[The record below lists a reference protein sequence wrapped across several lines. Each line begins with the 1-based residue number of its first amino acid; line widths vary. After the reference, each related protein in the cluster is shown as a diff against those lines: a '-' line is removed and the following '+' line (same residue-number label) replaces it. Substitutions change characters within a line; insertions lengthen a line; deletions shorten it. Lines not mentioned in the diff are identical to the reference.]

1 VRKEE
6 LVCSRGMGA
15 ALIFPDLFKD
25 FVNYLPQE
33 DRGGVFQGYYKI
45 FKSDDRERKLA
56 AARAWNTW
64 ELSISAMQLNTES
77 FDKLKDDD
85 WSLAHATLECHYFIH
100 GAWLEEGQI
109 LKKSSLDKI
118 RHIQGKIIN
127 PMI

>member
-1 VRKEE
+1 
-6 LVCSRGMGA
+6 
-15 ALIFPDLFKD
+15 
-25 FVNYLPQE
+25 
-33 DRGGVFQGYYKI
+33 
-45 FKSDDRERKLA
+45 
-56 AARAWNTW
+56 
-64 ELSISAMQLNTES
+64 MQLNTES